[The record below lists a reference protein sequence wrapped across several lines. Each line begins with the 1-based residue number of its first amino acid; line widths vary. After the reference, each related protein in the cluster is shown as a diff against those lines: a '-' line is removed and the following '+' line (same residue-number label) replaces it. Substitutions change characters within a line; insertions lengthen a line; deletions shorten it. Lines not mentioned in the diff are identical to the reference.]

1 MDKPK
6 SILQVEDDDND
17 VMFLKLALE
26 SAGVTVPLRI
36 AVDGQE
42 AIDYLSGTAP
52 FTDRQ
57 AYPDPSLVLLDLR
70 IPKIPGLEVLKW
82 IRKQPALKKIPVLVL
97 TSSDAKRDIE
107 DAYRLGANSYFVKPI
122 NPPDLLEIVKHI
134 RDYWLK
140 PSRKK
145 LEVPDSLSR
154 FLKRPMV
161 ETIR

>member
-1 MDKPK
+1 MEKPK

-57 AYPDPSLVLLDLR
+57 AYPEPSLVLLDLR

-122 NPPDLLEIVKHI
+122 NPRDLLEIVEHI
-134 RDYWLK
+134 RDYWLN

-161 ETIR
+161 ETFR

>member
-1 MDKPK
+1 
-6 SILQVEDDDND
+6 
-17 VMFLKLALE
+17 
-26 SAGVTVPLRI
+26 
-36 AVDGQE
+36 
-42 AIDYLSGTAP
+42 DYLSGTAP

-122 NPPDLLEIVKHI
+122 NPGDLLEIVEHI

-145 LEVPDSLSR
+145 PEVPDSLSR

>member
-1 MDKPK
+1 VDKPK

-57 AYPDPSLVLLDLR
+57 AYPEPSLVLLDLR
-70 IPKIPGLEVLKW
+70 IPRIPGLEVLKW

-122 NPPDLLEIVKHI
+122 NPRDLLEIVEHI

-140 PSRKK
+140 PNRKK
-145 LEVPDSLSR
+145 PEVPDSLSR